1 MKLLVKFNL
10 VFILLFLIGIG
21 ASGYISWELL
31 QKNAREEVAE
41 NARLMMSV
49 ALAVRAYT
57 SQQIKPLLSTQMI
70 YSFLPQ
76 SVPAFSATE
85 VLNELRKKYPNYG
98 YKEALLNPTN
108 PRDRAVEWEADIV
121 SQFRNNTELKE
132 QYGVRDTPG
141 GSTLFFAR
149 PLTITDAACLQC
161 HSTVEAAPKPMVD
174 VYGPANGFGWK
185 FHETVG
191 AQVVSVPTEVAFARA
206 QKAFVTFMSSLIAV
220 LASIGVILNFLLWW
234 MFIRPVTRI
243 SSLAD
248 RISLGEL
255 EAPDLEVGGRD
266 EIHTLAES
274 LARLRK
280 SLAQAMQMLET

>member
-10 VFILLFLIGIG
+10 VFIVLFLIGIG

-31 QKNAREEVAE
+31 QKNAQEEVAE
-41 NARLMMSV
+41 NARLMMTV
-49 ALAVRAYT
+49 AVAVRSYT
-57 SQQIKPLLSTQMI
+57 SQQIKPLLKTQMV

-121 SQFRNNTELKE
+121 NRFRNNTELKE
-132 QYGVRDTPG
+132 QYGVRETPA
-141 GSTLFFAR
+141 GSAVFFAR
-149 PLTITDAACLQC
+149 PLTITDGACLEC
-161 HSTVEAAPKPMVD
+161 HSTVDAAPKPMVD

-191 AQVVSVPTEVAFARA
+191 AQVVSVPTQVAFGRA
-206 QKAFVTFMSSLIAV
+206 QKAFITFMGSLVAV
-220 LASIGVILNFLLWW
+220 LATIGVILNILLWR
-234 MFIRPVTRI
+234 MFIRPVSRI

-255 EAPDLEVGGRD
+255 EAPDIEVRSRD

-274 LARLRK
+274 LARMRK

>member
-1 MKLLVKFNL
+1 LKLLFKFNL
-10 VFILLFLIGIG
+10 VFILLFLLSIA

-49 ALAVRAYT
+49 ALAVRSYT
-57 SQQIKPLLSTQMI
+57 NQQIKPLLKTQMI

-85 VLNELRKKYPNYG
+85 VLNELRKKYPNYV

-121 SQFRNNTELKE
+121 SQFRNGQAKE
-132 QYGVRDTPG
+132 QYGVRDTPA
-141 GSTLFFAR
+141 GSSLFFAR
-149 PLTITDAACLQC
+149 PLTITDRACLEC
-161 HSTVEAAPKPMVD
+161 HSTIEAAPKPMVD

-185 FHETVG
+185 FNETVG

-206 QKAFVTFMSSLIAV
+206 QKAFVTFMGSLVAV
-220 LASIGVILNFLLWW
+220 LAVIGLILNLLLWR
-234 MFIRPVTRI
+234 MFIRPVSRI

-255 EAPDLEVGGRD
+255 EAPDIQVRGRD
-266 EIHTLAES
+266 EIRTLAES